1 MTASTAP
8 QRSQRLREIAQEY
21 NVHPS
26 ATPAPLSPPSQPP
39 TFREAD
45 DERKADSI
53 LGQLKLEQSQHDAQH
68 KGSKQLLKKAFKK
81 GSKSEYSYKELYGA
95 LLRVIDENGMPGVLE
110 VLLERFQTV
119 DGDIN
124 IARKASTGMFHRTS
138 SSDQHPTRGLLL
150 QMASQKRRLE
160 FVQLLAPLADQTSL
174 DLSLQIALQIAL
186 VKKDKTIVEVL
197 LQYGE
202 ES

>member
-1 MTASTAP
+1 MASATAL

-21 NVHPS
+21 NVLPN
-26 ATPAPLSPPSQPP
+26 AKPVQLSPPIQPP

-53 LGQLKLEQSQHDAQH
+53 LGQLKIEQSQHEAQH

-95 LLRVIDENGMPGVLE
+95 LLRVVDENGLPGVLE
-110 VLLERFQTV
+110 VLLERFQAI

-124 IARKASTGMFHRTS
+124 IAKKASTGMFHRTS
-138 SSDQHPTRGLLL
+138 SSDHQPTRGLLL
-150 QMASQKRRLE
+150 QIATQKRRLE
-160 FVQLLAPLADQTSL
+160 FVQLLAPLADQTTL

-186 VKKDKTIVEVL
+186 VEKDKGIIEVL
-197 LQYGE
+197 LQYGK
-202 ES
+202 